1 MPDIASLTNPL
12 VKSVVRLRDRR
23 GRAESGTFL
32 IEGAAELDRARS
44 RPDLEVETVF
54 VSDSA
59 TYTPR
64 PNERVVTVSDPVL
77 EKLAVRGSAARLVA
91 VARQFDVSLKSLA
104 TAYDLVLVAESIE
117 KPGNLGTMLRTA
129 DAVGAAVIVCDPLV
143 DLFSP
148 SVVRASLGCLF
159 TVPLAAASFQE
170 TIDWTSGHT
179 TVVGTPEADQTL
191 FDVDLTGPVA
201 VIIGSEHEGV
211 SQKWKAAADVHCSIP
226 MVGTTD
232 SLNAATSAAIMLYEA
247 VRQRQ

>member
-32 IEGAAELDRARS
+32 IEGTAELDRARS

-148 SVVRASLGCLF
+148 SVVRASLGCL
-159 TVPLAAASFQE
+159 L
-170 TIDWTSGHT
+170 
-179 TVVGTPEADQTL
+179 
-191 FDVDLTGPVA
+191 
-201 VIIGSEHEGV
+201 
-211 SQKWKAAADVHCSIP
+211 
-226 MVGTTD
+226 
-232 SLNAATSAAIMLYEA
+232 SLIHI
-247 VRQRQ
+247 